1 MEVKPRYKQSEVG
14 VIPEE
19 WECAKLSEFFS
30 FISYGFTNPMPSV
43 HDGVFMITAADIN
56 NGRLQLDTARKTSET
71 AYRTL
76 LTAKS
81 KPLKNDI

>member
-1 MEVKPRYKQSEVG
+1 
-14 VIPEE
+14 
-19 WECAKLSEFFS
+19 
-30 FISYGFTNPMPSV
+30 MPTV

-56 NGRLQLDTARKTSET
+56 DGRLQLETARKTSET

-81 KPLKNDI
+81 KAANRMTSC